1 MFRRKF
7 ILSTLALG
15 AVGFASAAWWFK
27 NQQSISEKA
36 QLPIKDN
43 EALIRSY
50 SPIIGDKD
58 APVTIVEFFDPAC
71 EACRAFHPIIKN
83 ILTEHNK
90 SVRVVIRYTTFH
102 GEASQVAVRYL
113 EAARMQGIFEQ
124 VLEALL
130 IAQPQ
135 WASHG
140 RMRPELIASIAQ
152 SAGLDLGKAQSQ
164 IRAPQTAGILNQDSK
179 DVQTRGVRQTP
190 TFFVNNNQLE
200 PLSEARLRDEIA
212 KAVAEIGE

>member
-1 MFRRKF
+1 MTRRKF

-15 AVGFASAAWWFK
+15 AVGFSGASWWYK
-27 NQQSISEKA
+27 NQQSTSEKVL
-36 QLPIKDN
+36 LPVKDN

-50 SPIIGDKD
+50 SPIIGNKD
-58 APVTIVEFFDPAC
+58 APITIVEFFDPAC
-71 EACRAFHPIIKN
+71 EACRAFHPIVKN
-83 ILTEHNK
+83 ILTEHDR

-130 IAQPQ
+130 VAQPQ

-140 RMRPELIASIAQ
+140 RMRPKLIASIAQ

-164 IRAPQTAGILNQDSK
+164 IRAPQTAGMKESAVSVQHSCIESKVHRNQD
-179 DVQTRGVRQTP
+179 DVV
-190 TFFVNNNQLE
+190 
-200 PLSEARLRDEIA
+200 SIA
-212 KAVAEIGE
+212 

>member
-15 AVGFASAAWWFK
+15 TVGFTGASWWFK
-27 NQQSISEKA
+27 NQQSASEKA
-36 QLPIKDN
+36 LLPVKDN

-71 EACRAFHPIIKN
+71 EACRAFHPIVKK
-83 ILTEHNK
+83 ILTEHGK
-90 SVRVVIRYTTFH
+90 SVRVVIRYTAFH

-113 EAARMQGIFEQ
+113 EAARMQGLFEP

-130 IAQPQ
+130 ISQPQ

-164 IRAPQTAGILNQDSK
+164 IRAPQTAGVLIQDSK
-179 DVQTRGVRQTP
+179 DVQTLGIRQTP
-190 TFFVNNNQLE
+190 TFFVNSNQLE

-212 KAVAEIGE
+212 KAVAEISE

>member
-15 AVGFASAAWWFK
+15 TVGFTGASWWFK
-27 NQQSISEKA
+27 NQQSASEKA
-36 QLPIKDN
+36 LLPVKDN

-71 EACRAFHPIIKN
+71 EACRAFHPIVKK
-83 ILTEHNK
+83 ILTEHGK
-90 SVRVVIRYTTFH
+90 SVRVVIRYTAFH

-113 EAARMQGIFEQ
+113 EAARMQGLFEP

-130 IAQPQ
+130 ISQPQ

-164 IRAPQTAGILNQDSK
+164 IRAPQTAGVLIQDSK
-179 DVQTRGVRQTP
+179 DVQTLGIRQTP
-190 TFFVNNNQLE
+190 SFFVNSNQLE
-200 PLSEARLRDEIA
+200 PLS
-212 KAVAEIGE
+212 

>member
-15 AVGFASAAWWFK
+15 TVGFTGASWWFK
-27 NQQSISEKA
+27 NQQSASEKA
-36 QLPIKDN
+36 LLPVKDN

-71 EACRAFHPIIKN
+71 EACRAFHPIVKK
-83 ILTEHNK
+83 ILTEHGK
-90 SVRVVIRYTTFH
+90 SVRVVIRYTAFH

-113 EAARMQGIFEQ
+113 EAARMQGLFEP

-130 IAQPQ
+130 ISQPQ

-164 IRAPQTAGILNQDSK
+164 IRAPQTAGVLIQDSK
-179 DVQTRGVRQTP
+179 DVQTLGIRQTP
-190 TFFVNNNQLE
+190 TFFVISNQLE

-212 KAVAEIGE
+212 KVVAEISE

>member
-1 MFRRKF
+1 MTRRKF

-15 AVGFASAAWWFK
+15 AVGFAGAAWWFK
-27 NQQSISEKA
+27 NQQLISENVLLA
-36 QLPIKDN
+36 AKDN
-43 EALIRSY
+43 EALIRPY

-71 EACRAFHPIIKN
+71 EACRAFHPIVKN
-83 ILTEHNK
+83 ILTEYGK
-90 SVRVVIRYTTFH
+90 SVRIVIRYTAFH

-124 VLEALL
+124 VLDALL

-152 SAGLDLGKAQSQ
+152 SAGLELGKARSQ
-164 IRAPQTAGILNQDSK
+164 IRAPQTAGVLIQDSK
-179 DVQTRGVRQTP
+179 DVQTLGIRQTP
-190 TFFVNNNQLE
+190 TFFVNSIQLE
-200 PLSEARLRDEIA
+200 PLSEARLRDEIS
-212 KAVAEIGE
+212 KAVAEISE

>member
-7 ILSTLALG
+7 ILSTLGLG
-15 AVGFASAAWWFK
+15 AIGFAGAAWWFE

-36 QLPIKDN
+36 QLPVKDN
-43 EALIRSY
+43 EALIRPY

-71 EACRAFHPIIKN
+71 EACRAFHPIVKS
-83 ILTEHNK
+83 ILTEHDK
-90 SVRVVIRYTTFH
+90 SVRVVIRYTAFH

-113 EAARMQGIFEQ
+113 EAARMQGLFEQ

-135 WASHG
+135 WASHS

-152 SAGLDLGKAQSQ
+152 SAGLDLSKAHLQ
-164 IRAPQTAGILNQDSK
+164 IRAPQTAGVIIQDSK
-179 DVQTRGVRQTP
+179 DVQTLGVRQTP
-190 TFFVNNNQLE
+190 TFFVNSNQLE

-212 KAVAEIGE
+212 KAVAKIGE